1 LNGSENSIVKGS
13 CHKLLIGHGPHA

>member
-1 LNGSENSIVKGS
+1 LYGSENSIVKGS